1 MIETIPEAGQLPIY
15 ATVESLEK
23 VWREMDGDDELA
35 TAHARIQAAHTVVR
49 AELATAGMP
58 TLEALV
64 AAGRLTVDVVA
75 FVIHDMVRV
84 SMQDAGST
92 SSVPSGATAATF
104 TTGPFSRQ
112 FSFDGATREGSVR
125 LSKQNRR
132 MLGLGQP
139 YLYSIDLL

>member
-1 MIETIPEAGQLPIY
+1 MTEPLETLPVY
-15 ATVESLEK
+15 ATVESLEAA
-23 VWREMDGDDELA
+23 WRPMTDDAELN
-35 TAHARIQAAHTVVR
+35 TAAARIAAAHTVIR

-58 TLEALV
+58 TLEALIDL
-64 AAGRLTVDVVA
+64 GRLTPDVVA
-75 FVIHDMVRV
+75 FVVHDMARV

-92 SSVPSGATAATF
+92 SAVPSGATAATF

-112 FSFDGATREGSVR
+112 FSFDSATREGSVR